1 MKFLATLTVWFQN
14 FCEIF
19 SDDESYDSS
28 WMDAEKWS
36 MTRGV

>member
-19 SDDESYDSS
+19 SDDEPYDPS
-28 WMDAEKWS
+28 WMDFKAWQSTKI
-36 MTRGV
+36 